1 MFSFMD
7 KKGQFLKLDAE
18 LAPYRKALSKA
29 VDTILE
35 QGVSKY
41 PIMVVHQ
48 IEVEIG
54 VPIIRREEVRGDWSV
69 NASMLEEF
77 VAKQIIDMAW
87 VDRFRSVYKNP
98 EEELCLF
105 VLSELGATFIFL
117 PREESQ
123 SIGFGFDLNDN

>member
-1 MFSFMD
+1 MD
-7 KKGQFLKLDAE
+7 KKKEFQKLDTE
-18 LAPYRKALSKA
+18 LGPYRKALSKA

-54 VPIIRREEVRGDWSV
+54 IPFIKRELVKGNWSV
-69 NASMLEEF
+69 NASTLEEF
-77 VAKQIIDMAW
+77 VAKQIIDMNW
-87 VDRFRSVYKNP
+87 VDRFRAVYKDP
-98 EEELCLF
+98 EDELCLF

-123 SIGFGFDLNDN
+123 SIGFGFELSDN

>member
-1 MFSFMD
+1 MD
-7 KKGQFLKLDAE
+7 KKSQFQKLDAE
-18 LAPYRKALSKA
+18 LGPYRKALSQA

-54 VPIIRREEVRGDWSV
+54 IPVILREQVKGNWSV
-69 NASMLEEF
+69 NASTLEEF
-77 VAKQIIDMAW
+77 VAKQIIDLKF
-87 VDRFRSVYKNP
+87 VDRFRAVYKDP
-98 EEELCLF
+98 EDELCLF

-123 SIGFGFDLNDN
+123 SIGFSFELSDN

>member
-1 MFSFMD
+1 MD
-7 KKGQFLKLDAE
+7 KKKQFQKLDAE
-18 LAPYRKALSKA
+18 LAPYRKALSQA

-54 VPIIRREEVRGDWSV
+54 IPIIRREQVKGDWSV
-69 NASMLEEF
+69 NASTLEEF
-77 VAKQIIDMAW
+77 VAKQIINEKW
-87 VDRFRSVYKNP
+87 VDRFREVYKNP
-98 EEELCLF
+98 EEEICLF
-105 VLSELGATFIFL
+105 VLSELGAMFIFL

-123 SIGFGFDLNDN
+123 SIGFGFDLSDN